1 MMLYICAIK
10 IKFPDDNPETE
21 ITQQMKIIHEELIMK
36 TRTFQ
41 RLFLAGFV
49 ALFILSLSAPGNAA
63 EFVSVKK
70 DAVNI
75 RSGPSTKNKVVW
87 QVFENFPL
95 EVIKREGKW
104 ANVVDFEGD
113 KGWIYETLISSRK
126 SVIVNVETA
135 NMRSGPS
142 TDDNVI
148 ATVKKGVVFEPL
160 EMKGDWMKVRYKNE
174 IPGWMHNSLLWPANP
189 M

>member
-1 MMLYICAIK
+1 
-10 IKFPDDNPETE
+10 
-21 ITQQMKIIHEELIMK
+21 MK
-36 TRTFQ
+36 TRAFQ
-41 RLFLAGFV
+41 KFFLASIV
-49 ALFILSLSAPGNAA
+49 ALFVLSFTVAGHAV
-63 EFVSVKK
+63 EYVSVKK

-75 RSGPSTKNKVVW
+75 RSAPSTKSKVIW

-95 EVIKREGKW
+95 QVIKREGKW

-113 KGWIYETLISSRK
+113 KGWIYDTLITSNK

-135 NMRSGPS
+135 NMRSGP
-142 TDDNVI
+142 TTGDTVV

-174 IPGWMHNSLLWPANP
+174 ITGWMHNSLLWPANP
-189 M
+189 F